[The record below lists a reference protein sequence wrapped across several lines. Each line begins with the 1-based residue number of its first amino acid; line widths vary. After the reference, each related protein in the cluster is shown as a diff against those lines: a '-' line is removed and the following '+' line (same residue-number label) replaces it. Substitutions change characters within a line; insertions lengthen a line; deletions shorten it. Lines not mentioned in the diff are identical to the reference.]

1 MVTRTKHYQKSMEEL
16 KKELLTRLGQ
26 RIDSIILYG
35 SAARGQYR
43 PLESDID
50 VLVVGRDD
58 DSSIKCEISATIGS
72 IDLENSTATSP
83 VYLSR
88 ENFRRY
94 LEWGSPFL
102 ENVLEEGVVLYDN
115 RTFHLAKNSAGT
127 SQKVAPCRLSLKMLR

>member
-1 MVTRTKHYQKSMEEL
+1 MVTRTKPYQKSMEEL

-50 VLVVGRDD
+50 VLVVGRGD
-58 DSSIKCEISATIGS
+58 DSSIKREISEIIGS

-115 RTFHLAKNSAGT
+115 GTFEQVRRSRVKAG
-127 SQKVAPCRLSLKMLR
+127 K

>member
-1 MVTRTKHYQKSMEEL
+1 MVTRTKPYRKSMEEL

-50 VLVVGRDD
+50 VLVVGQGNDG
-58 DSSIKCEISATIGS
+58 SIKREISEIIGS

-102 ENVLEEGVVLYDN
+102 ENVLEEGFVLYDN
-115 RTFHLAKNSAGT
+115 GTFEQVRRNRVKAGG
-127 SQKVAPCRLSLKMLR
+127 

>member
-1 MVTRTKHYQKSMEEL
+1 MVTRTKPYQKSMEEL
-16 KKELLTRLGQ
+16 KIELLTRLGQ

-50 VLVVGRDD
+50 VLVVGRGD
-58 DSSIKCEISATIGS
+58 DSSIKREISGIIGS

-83 VYLSR
+83 IYLSR

-115 RTFHLAKNSAGT
+115 GTFEQVRRKRIKAGG
-127 SQKVAPCRLSLKMLR
+127 